1 MLTLTAD
8 PVSSSHLHDRENGL
22 EIYGYHKQMVY
33 SLIKLQAGTVKD
45 FHSPVNYKNF
55 VF

>member
-8 PVSSSHLHDRENGL
+8 PVPSPQLHEWEKGL
-22 EIYGYHKQMVY
+22 EIYGYLKQKFY
-33 SLIKLQAGTVKD
+33 SLIKLQAGTVKN
-45 FHSPVNYKNF
+45 FHSLVNYKNF